1 MTDIQKET
9 IINNLEKDNDY
20 ILSLCDHLLHI
31 LRRIIDPDKE
41 RYICMSRD
49 DATILGLFIKQ
60 YKYLQDI
67 VNSFKSQNT
76 HLFFLLQRIRYEA
89 IIKMLY
95 LIKHPEARREYRIK
109 SYKNR
114 HNVYK
119 EHNDDTMFL
128 VMISKYL
135 EDIQKDGFSI
145 DELNKIRDWK
155 LGSMNFDGMVN
166 EVDYKENYRLAYG
179 LPSDMIHSDWG
190 EIRQLYL
197 NQDEEG
203 TRMFHDLEDKPLH
216 YRALLYELAI
226 SCKAATS
233 YMKWIEDLDEI
244 EYSEQIKTRIHEI
257 YEILIVAQ
265 KHVFN
270 IYSTSPDTYMTI

>member
-1 MTDIQKET
+1 MTDIQQET

-20 ILSLCDHLLHI
+20 ILSLCDQLLCI
-31 LRRIIDPDKE
+31 LKIIIDPDEE

-49 DATILGLFIKQ
+49 DATILGLFVKQ

-67 VNSFKSQNT
+67 VDSYKSQNT

-95 LIKHPEARREYRIK
+95 LMKHPDARREYRIK

-119 EHNDDTMFL
+119 EHNNDTMFL

-135 EDIQKDGFSI
+135 EDIQKDSISI
-145 DELNKIRDWK
+145 DELDQIKNWK
-155 LGSMNFDGMVN
+155 LGSINFDQMVG
-166 EVDYKENYRLAYG
+166 EVDHKENYRLAYG

-197 NQDEEG
+197 DQNEDG
-203 TRMFHDLEDKPLH
+203 TLMFHDLEDKPLH

-233 YMKWIEDLDEI
+233 YMKWVEDIDNI
-244 EYSEQIKTRIHEI
+244 EYSDRIKTRICEI
-257 YEILIVAQ
+257 NDVLIIAQ
-265 KHVFN
+265 KHVLN
-270 IYSTSPDTYMTI
+270 IYSSSPDTYMTI